1 MPLKKL
7 CCASRLRLLTQINDG
22 WSVTWH
28 DFYMP
33 YNLRW
38 NNPRY
43 WHRRAEEARTIA
55 ETMNNIDARA
65 GMLRLAADYEAMA
78 QRAEEW
84 AAETERQSVAL
95 TENRSHFIKDATTPS
110 AP

>member
-1 MPLKKL
+1 MQ
-7 CCASRLRLLTQINDG
+7 LLTQINAG
-22 WSVTWH
+22 RFVTWH
-28 DFYMP
+28 DLFVP

-84 AAETERQSVAL
+84 SAETKRRSGAL
-95 TENRSHFIKDATTPS
+95 TENRSHFIKDGTPC

>member
-1 MPLKKL
+1 
-7 CCASRLRLLTQINDG
+7 
-22 WSVTWH
+22 
-28 DFYMP
+28 MP

-43 WHRRAEEARTIA
+43 WHRRAEEARAVA
-55 ETMNNIDARA
+55 ETMSNIEAHA

-84 AAETERQSVAL
+84 TA
-95 TENRSHFIKDATTPS
+95 KDEAK
-110 AP
+110 

>member
-1 MPLKKL
+1 
-7 CCASRLRLLTQINDG
+7 
-22 WSVTWH
+22 
-28 DFYMP
+28 MP

-55 ETMNNIDARA
+55 ETMGNIEARA

-84 AAETERQSVAL
+84 
-95 TENRSHFIKDATTPS
+95 SHS
-110 AP
+110 ARVKGDPITNS

>member
-1 MPLKKL
+1 M
-7 CCASRLRLLTQINDG
+7 
-22 WSVTWH
+22 SVTWQ

-78 QRAEEW
+78 QRAEGS
-84 AAETERQSVAL
+84 AETERQSVAL
-95 TENRSHFIKDATTPS
+95 TENRSHFIKDATPS

>member
-1 MPLKKL
+1 
-7 CCASRLRLLTQINDG
+7 
-22 WSVTWH
+22 
-28 DFYMP
+28 MP

-55 ETMNNIDARA
+55 ETMNNIEARG
-65 GMLRLAADYEAMA
+65 GMQRLAADYEAMA

-84 AAETERQSVAL
+84 SAQTERRSGAL
-95 TENRSHFIKDATTPS
+95 TEIDLNSSRTRRPLLLESKWR
-110 AP
+110 

>member
-1 MPLKKL
+1 MDVGHLARFLHAIQPSMEQPK
-7 CCASRLRLLTQINDG
+7 C
-22 WSVTWH
+22 
-28 DFYMP
+28 
-33 YNLRW
+33 
-38 NNPRY
+38 

-84 AAETERQSVAL
+84 SAETERRSGAL
-95 TENRSHFIKDATTPS
+95 TENRSHFIKDATPS